1 MADKTIE
8 ERIADLEG
16 RDFATKGN
24 LHDAIQAV
32 EDRKFVTR
40 DDLEKRLSQTHST
53 TSGTSVAAKLCPIC
67 GSPGHDNCG

>member
-8 ERIADLEG
+8 ERIADLE
-16 RDFATKGN
+16 A
-24 LHDAIQAV
+24 A
-32 EDRKFVTR
+32 KFVTR